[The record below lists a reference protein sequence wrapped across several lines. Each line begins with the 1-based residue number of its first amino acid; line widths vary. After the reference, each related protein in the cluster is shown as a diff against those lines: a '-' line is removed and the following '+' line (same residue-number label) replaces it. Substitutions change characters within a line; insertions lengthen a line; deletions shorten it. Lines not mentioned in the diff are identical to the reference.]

1 MSLKVLS
8 PREASIFACVCDTV
22 VAPEPLLPPVR
33 ETDAVAFL
41 DRWLVASPR
50 LNRAGLRAL
59 IYASELAPRALGLGN
74 RLRALPERERAI
86 ALERAG
92 ASTRPEAKALL
103 KLVQSIACLAYYG
116 DDGVMARLGYDADAV
131 VRRARALRV
140 EKVRS

>member
-1 MSLKVLS
+1 MTLRVLT

-41 DRWLVASPR
+41 DRWLAASPR

-59 IYASELAPRALGLGN
+59 IYATELAPRALGQRR
-74 RLRALPERERAI
+74 RLRALRADQRAE

-92 ASTRPEAKALL
+92 AARRPEVKALL

-116 DDGVMARLGYDADAV
+116 DHAVMARLGYDADAV
-131 VRRARALRV
+131 VRRGRELRV
-140 EKVRS
+140 KEARP